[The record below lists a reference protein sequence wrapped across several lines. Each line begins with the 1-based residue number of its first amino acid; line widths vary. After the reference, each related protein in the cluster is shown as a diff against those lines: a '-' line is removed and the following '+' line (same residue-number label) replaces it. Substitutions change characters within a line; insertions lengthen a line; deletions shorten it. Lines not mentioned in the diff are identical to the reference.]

1 MAKAATDLF
10 DFIND
15 LYSLLPD
22 SDRNR
27 FGELWTAYEQTL
39 GDFWT
44 KLLQSQLNC
53 VINTLQNYNIQRWLL
68 HSFDDSTQ
76 VSLAATYTTNQD
88 LSQGINLTTRYLIRF
103 SVDGGPQIEVNLTG
117 INPARTTS
125 VEIRD
130 KINAAAGFAFAA
142 LVVDDALLQFTSPT
156 KGPASDITFHPASIP
171 GADASGI
178 VLGLDQLDLP
188 QSFPEFHYSYQL
200 VDTNIVSIPKLQNK
214 VRDES
219 VTQTLLE
226 GTDYA
231 IQFGT
236 GVISFKVVP
245 PASMWAQNTLYNF
258 ETPYNNFGYLMN
270 FYAPNTAGYLKAVK
284 GLWFAYW
291 TGPRPENIKR
301 SLYLLFGLPTASK
314 AGVVTSL
321 SPTEI
326 MLTYADNS
334 TETFAIPA
342 NLFAIVSVG
351 DTVEQFQPLTTG
363 VSVLDKV
370 NSPGFL
376 EREVGRAGIQRFL
389 TQFASKGLNP
399 NTDESKALKT
409 VEENTYLPQ
418 IDVNAFISADINLGN
433 VRTFLTNLQ
442 PKSRTF
448 LFQIIVGTFSDLLS
462 MGEALAQ
469 QISFDVSS
477 NVDYNPN
484 TYAQQSD
491 LDDAETNPDT
501 GIKLD
506 DGGWTLVDYVDM
518 EVYWGATLV
527 DTLHVEG

>member
-1 MAKAATDLF
+1 
-10 DFIND
+10 
-15 LYSLLPD
+15 
-22 SDRNR
+22 
-27 FGELWTAYEQTL
+27 
-39 GDFWT
+39 
-44 KLLQSQLNC
+44 
-53 VINTLQNYNIQRWLL
+53 
-68 HSFDDSTQ
+68 
-76 VSLAATYTTNQD
+76 
-88 LSQGINLTTRYLIRF
+88 
-103 SVDGGPQIEVNLTG
+103 
-117 INPARTTS
+117 
-125 VEIRD
+125 
-130 KINAAAGFAFAA
+130 
-142 LVVDDALLQFTSPT
+142 
-156 KGPASDITFHPASIP
+156 
-171 GADASGI
+171 
-178 VLGLDQLDLP
+178 
-188 QSFPEFHYSYQL
+188 
-200 VDTNIVSIPKLQNK
+200 
-214 VRDES
+214 
-219 VTQTLLE
+219 
-226 GTDYA
+226 
-231 IQFGT
+231 
-236 GVISFKVVP
+236 
-245 PASMWAQNTLYNF
+245 MWAQNTLYNF